1 MQSINNRIQERLSLL
16 EAGEALETCLEGLPE
31 DEALLIKKA
40 AFLRSMPKPERAAE
54 RVINQRQEL
63 LQIAKERKDMAHP
76 SPTNKHQ
83 PNWIWPLAL
92 AGGGIVILMF
102 AFIFAVLASLA
113 VVRWRNNLKAVQNL
127 PQETQKN
134 FIPGVGLEQPTSV
147 PEGLNP
153 SVQPGSGMIEPPDA
167 QSALLIETR
176 GLVQIQEANGTWNA
190 AHDGMILQA
199 GQNLRTG
206 PFSSASLVFYDGS
219 RATLKPKAELLVDV
233 LDAQRIGPRLIKL
246 VQKIGESDHQVKH
259 SSDPTSIY
267 EVTTPYGTGIAQGT
281 VFHVTVFVTRFVTF
295 DVDEGVVDVTWR
307 EVTVHIAAGQSTI
320 VLPSAPPTE
329 PLYRITGQ
337 GRVEQT
343 GNWWHIAGDT
353 FMVNGHTQVVG
364 NPQVGDWVSYEAL
377 IYPDGTRLLT
387 HVYLLQRAPESQFTF
402 SGKVEAIA
410 AAQWTV
416 AGQVVLLDNAS
427 DIDPGIQVGN
437 TVEVEGRIAQ
447 DGKLW
452 AERIRLIVE
461 QPGPPFEF
469 SGVVQGIST
478 TDWIISGITVT
489 VNPTTTIEAGITISD
504 VVAVRGWILP
514 DGTWLARQIQLAR
527 EEVPEFELVGVVK
540 SLSPW
545 NVSGVEFTTDEN
557 TRSDPMIQAGD
568 RVRVKGIILED
579 GSWLAQDIRLLD
591 VVENQEFSFV
601 GNVNSMSPWI
611 VNNIPL
617 TIDETT
623 EISENIAVGD
633 LVWVQGEI
641 LPNGTWLTHKIQ
653 RLEHNLGC
661 LTQTTIVIS
670 VDIHEIVIHDSH
682 WGKIKKHQ
690 GLHFTGDVKEATVI
704 IFSGCF
710 QEDGTFIVTQI
721 TAIHQFDRLPDRISP
736 NNDHGDDHEDEDE
749 DEDDDDD

>member
-134 FIPGVGLEQPTSV
+134 FIPGIGLDQPTSV
-147 PEGLNP
+147 PEGFNP

-167 QSALLIETR
+167 QNALLIETR
-176 GLVQIQEANGTWNA
+176 GLVQIQEPNGTWNA

-233 LDAQRIGPRLIKL
+233 LDAQRTGPRLIKL

-437 TVEVEGRIAQ
+437 MVEVEGRIAQ

-545 NVSGVEFTTDEN
+545 NVSGVVFTTDEN

-736 NNDHGDDHEDEDE
+736 NNDHDDDHEDE